1 MKEQQ
6 YRIAY
11 RTFSNYEEAAEFK
24 KTNRVADFR
33 CSENFLKIYT
43 KDRLE
48 PLEQSDWEYLD
59 DTGGDE
65 QFYGQ
70 G

>member
-1 MKEQQ
+1 MKKET
-6 YRIAY
+6 YRVAY
-11 RTFSNYEEAAEFK
+11 RTFSSYLEAAEFK
-24 KTNRVADFR
+24 KANRVADFR

-48 PLEQSDWEYLD
+48 PLEQSQWESLD
-59 DTGGDE
+59 DSDGDE